1 MDKSNNFI
9 SNVLN
14 IKKEFKRTNLVIGPL
29 NIEEI
34 IVLLWGEVPKLNHKD
49 R

>member
-14 IKKEFKRTNLVIGPL
+14 IKKELRTNLVIGPL

-34 IVLLWGEVPKLNHKD
+34 IDLLWGEVPKLNHKD